1 MTSTK
6 RIRGYALAI
15 DHVHDNA
22 YFLDGSPVLSPE
34 HVVANDNEPR
44 KFQFIENPAARL
56 DTSRCRRVIGDVF
69 VADHGTA
76 TFVWQAIREKLARDA
91 EEAAANAFRIF
102 GADVCEIDGEAT
114 LKLAATRLC
123 DSKTLNFDLV
133 LQSPDG
139 SRQTAGQYLFA
150 RLCKA
155 AGIVKIED
163 CEELN
168 GHRASVKELPGGSVD
183 FRPAKAAR

>member
-1 MTSTK
+1 MTSAK

-15 DHVHDNA
+15 DHTRDNA

-34 HVVANDNEPR
+34 HVVSNDNQPR
-44 KFQFIENPAARL
+44 KFQFIENPGARL
-56 DTSRCRRVIGDVF
+56 DTTRCRRVIGDVF

-91 EEAAANAFRIF
+91 QEAAANSFRIF

-114 LKLAATRLC
+114 LKLAATRTR
-123 DSKTLNFDLV
+123 DSQTLTFDIV
-133 LQSPDG
+133 LESADP
-139 SRQTAGQYLFA
+139 SRQTAGQYLFN

-155 AGIVKIED
+155 AGITKIDD

-168 GHRASVKELPGGSVD
+168 GRRASFKELPGGSVD
-183 FRPAKAAR
+183 FRPAKAA

>member
-1 MTSTK
+1 MTSKK

-15 DHVHDNA
+15 DHARDNA

-34 HVVANDNEPR
+34 HVVANENQPR

-56 DTSRCRRVIGDVF
+56 DTSSCRRVIGDVF

-76 TFVWQAIREKLARDA
+76 TFIWQAIREKLARDA
-91 EEAAANAFRIF
+91 EEDAENSFRVF
-102 GADVCEIDGEAT
+102 GSDVCEIDGETT
-114 LKLAATRLC
+114 LKLAATRLR
-123 DSKTLNFDLV
+123 DSQTLNFDFILE
-133 LQSPDG
+133 STDR
-139 SRQTAGQYLFA
+139 SRQTEGRYLFA

-155 AGIVKIED
+155 AGITDIND
-163 CEELN
+163 SEELN